1 MSWTAERFGDE
12 WDVWRQVTGSFE
24 AKTSQATV
32 LITIDVLTSVLV
44 ADFDGEI
51 KGIQFEYPEQFILA
65 QH

>member
-1 MSWTAERFGDE
+1 MSWTAERFGGE
-12 WDVWRQVTGSFE
+12 WDVWSQVTGSFE

-51 KGIQFEYPEQFILA
+51 KGIQF
-65 QH
+65 

>member
-1 MSWTAERFGDE
+1 MAS
-12 WDVWRQVTGSFE
+12 SFE
-24 AKTSQATV
+24 GKDLTSNGTV